1 MTDGG
6 AGLLGNN
13 LFIYCADNP
22 VNNFDPSGSSII
34 DVLNRAD
41 KNIREAVVKTIS
53 KTKGTYTKGFSL
65 TGTPGIW
72 NFNIQAGIFIDT
84 DGNVAIQGT

>member
-1 MTDGG
+1 LNSRYYSPERGRFINADSMTDGG

-65 TGTPGIW
+65 TGTPGI
-72 NFNIQAGIFIDT
+72 
-84 DGNVAIQGT
+84 